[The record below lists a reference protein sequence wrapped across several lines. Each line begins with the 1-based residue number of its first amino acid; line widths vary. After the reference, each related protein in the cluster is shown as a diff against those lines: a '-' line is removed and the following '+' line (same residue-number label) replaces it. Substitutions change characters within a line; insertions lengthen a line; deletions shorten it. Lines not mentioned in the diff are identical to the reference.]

1 MAVKLNRTLAPSG
14 NLEVQRR
21 ASCRRAVAS
30 SIRIGVNTV
39 GELVAKGWKI
49 KLDLIARWGNLPLF
63 D

>member
-1 MAVKLNRTLAPSG
+1 VKLNETLPASAK
-14 NLEVQRR
+14 LEVQRR
-21 ASCRRAVAS
+21 APSRRAIANA
-30 SIRIGVNTV
+30 IRTVVNTV